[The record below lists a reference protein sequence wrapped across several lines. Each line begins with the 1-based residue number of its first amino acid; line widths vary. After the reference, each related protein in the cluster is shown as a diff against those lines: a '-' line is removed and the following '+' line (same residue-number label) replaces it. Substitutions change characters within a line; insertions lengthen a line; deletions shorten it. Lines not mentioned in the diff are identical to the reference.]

1 MGAGAAGDLSRP
13 RQHQFRA
20 QPADRRGAE
29 RETAAIE
36 AGEFDHDRKPQPRA
50 RLGLIETAAAAS
62 HLLALLRRKPGPVVV
77 DHDPYDPTIFS
88 GIRLFRERFNRHPR
102 LRPLAGIVDKVAD
115 HFLEVLLLAPEAGTL
130 GRVAFD
136 EHTAMLFAPFHS
148 AYVRDP

>member
-1 MGAGAAGDLSRP
+1 MAQMGQNSVPAALMGAGAAGDLSRP

-62 HLLALLRRKPGPVVV
+62 HLLALLRRKPRPVVV
-77 DHDPYDPTIFS
+77 EDRKST
-88 GIRLFRERFNRHPR
+88 RLNSSH
-102 LRPLAGIVDKVAD
+102 
-115 HFLEVLLLAPEAGTL
+115 
-130 GRVAFD
+130 
-136 EHTAMLFAPFHS
+136 
-148 AYVRDP
+148 